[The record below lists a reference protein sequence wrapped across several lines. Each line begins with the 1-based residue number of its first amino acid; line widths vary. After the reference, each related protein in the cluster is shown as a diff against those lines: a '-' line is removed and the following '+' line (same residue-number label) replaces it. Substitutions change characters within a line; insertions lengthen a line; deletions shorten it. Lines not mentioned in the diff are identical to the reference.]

1 MVVEY
6 GYTSALLATVGWKQ
20 IMKLNKYLY
29 KKFTEEHEEFV
40 IPSENWPF
48 TEEDI
53 EQWIVEWYKD
63 IYDRE
68 PPLWLTGKRWYDR
81 RQAKIDEAELL

>member
-6 GYTSALLATVGWKQ
+6 GYMSALLATVGWRH

-29 KKFTEEHEEFV
+29 KKFTEQHEEFV

-48 TEEDI
+48 TEEDV
-53 EQWIVEWYKD
+53 EEWIVEWYKD
-63 IYDRE
+63 IYDRD
-68 PPLWLTGKRWYDR
+68 PPLC
-81 RQAKIDEAELL
+81 

>member
-1 MVVEY
+1 M
-6 GYTSALLATVGWKQ
+6 SALLVIVEWRQ

-29 KKFTEEHEEFV
+29 KKFTQEHEEFV

-53 EQWIVEWYKD
+53 E
-63 IYDRE
+63 
-68 PPLWLTGKRWYDR
+68 
-81 RQAKIDEAELL
+81 KIRN